1 VEPIHRTAGPFAQE
15 KSAPMSVHNPI
26 YHLKDAF
33 FFEVPKG
40 LWRQNWKTLDEV
52 PQFLRDGRPDIT
64 DVAEF
69 NHAMDG
75 KILIPQPFGTLDSLY
90 EKKSGFCISKYMVLE
105 LLLAGI
111 LLLVFSRLARRLGSG
126 EAPKG
131 AFANLF
137 EAMILFVRDQ
147 IARPAIDSHDHG
159 HDDHGHDGHHAQ
171 ADHEGHGHD
180 AHHGGPA
187 LAGAGGPAVAVHRE
201 VHDGDRFVPLLL
213 TLFFFVLGCNLL
225 GMVPWAGSPT
235 ASVSVTLALAGVTF
249 LTVVVAGMLKFGVLG
264 FFANQVPSMDLPL
277 VLAII
282 LKPMIFAIEMLGLC
296 IKHLILAVRLLA
308 NMVAGHLVL
317 LGIMGLITTAATYSM
332 GMWATV
338 TGISVVSCTLFS
350 VLELFVA
357 FLQAYIFTFLSAL
370 FIGAAVHQ
378 H

>member
-1 VEPIHRTAGPFAQE
+1 M
-15 KSAPMSVHNPI
+15 SAHNPI
-26 YHLKDAF
+26 YHLKDAYY
-33 FFEVPKG
+33 FEVPKA
-40 LWRQNWKTLDEV
+40 LWRQNWQTLEEV

-69 NHAMDG
+69 KAAMDG
-75 KILIPQPFGTLDSLY
+75 KVLIPQPFGTLDSLY
-90 EKKSGFCISKYMVLE
+90 EKKTGFCISKYMILE
-105 LLLAGI
+105 VALALFLLL
-111 LLLVFSRLARRLGSG
+111 LFTRLAGRLRGGSPPEG
-126 EAPKG
+126 RIT
-131 AFANLF
+131 NLF

-147 IARPAIDSHDHG
+147 IARPAIDSHDH
-159 HDDHGHDGHHAQ
+159 DHG
-171 ADHEGHGHD
+171 HEGHGHEAAPGRDGHGD
-180 AHHGGPA
+180 AHGH
-187 LAGAGGPAVAVHRE
+187 AVAPAHAAVHAVRE
-201 VHDGDRFVPLLL
+201 HHDGDRFVPLLL

-235 ASVSVTLALAGVTF
+235 ASFSVTLALAGVTF
-249 LTVVVAGMLKFGVLG
+249 ATVVVAGMRQFGFLG
-264 FFANQVPSMDLPL
+264 FFGNQVPSMDLPL
-277 VLAII
+277 PLAIV
-282 LKPMIFAIEMLGLC
+282 LKPMIFAIEMLGLF

-317 LGIMGLITTAATYSM
+317 LGIMGMITAAASYSM

-370 FIGAAVHQ
+370 FIGASVHQ

>member
-1 VEPIHRTAGPFAQE
+1 
-15 KSAPMSVHNPI
+15 MSDHNPI
-26 YHLKDAF
+26 YHLKDSY
-33 FFEVPKG
+33 FFEVPKA
-40 LWRQNWKTLDEV
+40 LWRQNWQTLDDV
-52 PQFLRDGRPDIT
+52 PQFLRAGRPDIT

-69 NHAMDG
+69 NAAMDG
-75 KILIPQPFGTLDSLY
+75 KILIPQPFAELDSLFSV
-90 EKKSGFCISKYMVLE
+90 KSGFGISKYMILE
-105 LLLAGI
+105 LVVAAIMAFL
-111 LLLVFSRLARRLGSG
+111 FTRLAAKLRSG
-126 EAPKG
+126 APPKG
-131 AFANLF
+131 RLTNML
-137 EAMILFVRDQ
+137 EAMVLFVRDQ
-147 IARPAIDSHDHG
+147 IARPAIDSHDHHDEEHA
-159 HDDHGHDGHHAQ
+159 HDDGHGSHGHAAAHAHP
-171 ADHEGHGHD
+171 AHE
-180 AHHGGPA
+180 
-187 LAGAGGPAVAVHRE
+187 
-201 VHDGDRFVPLLL
+201 GDRFVPLLL

-235 ASVSVTLALAGVTF
+235 ASFSVTLALAGVTM
-249 LTVVVAGMLKFGVLG
+249 LTVIVAGMAKFGFLG

-277 VLAII
+277 PLAIL

-317 LGIMGLITTAATYSM
+317 LGIMGLISAAASYSM

-350 VLELFVA
+350 ILELFVA

>member
-1 VEPIHRTAGPFAQE
+1 
-15 KSAPMSVHNPI
+15 MSDHNPI
-26 YHLKDAF
+26 YHLKDAY
-33 FFEVPKG
+33 FFEVPKA
-40 LWRQNWKTLDEV
+40 LWRHNWRTLDDV
-52 PQFLRDGRPDIT
+52 PEFLRAGRPDIT

-75 KILIPQPFGTLDSLY
+75 KILIPQPFGTLDSLF
-90 EKKSGFCISKYMVLE
+90 EKKTGFCISKYMILE

-111 LLLVFSRLARRLGSG
+111 LLLVFTRLARQLRSG
-126 EAPKG
+126 DPAKG
-131 AFANLF
+131 AVANLF

-159 HDDHGHDGHHAQ
+159 HGHDHDDHGRHQTAEGDG
-171 ADHEGHGHD
+171 DHGGGHD
-180 AHHGGPA
+180 HGGPA
-187 LAGAGGPAVAVHRE
+187 LAAAGGPAVATHRE

-235 ASVSVTLALAGVTF
+235 ASFSVTLALAGVTM
-249 LTVVVAGMLKFGVLG
+249 LTVVVAGMLKFGFLG

-277 VLAII
+277 PLAIL

-317 LGIMGLITTAATYSM
+317 LGIMGLISAAATYSM
-332 GMWATV
+332 GLWATV

>member
-1 VEPIHRTAGPFAQE
+1 
-15 KSAPMSVHNPI
+15 MSDHNPI
-26 YHLKDAF
+26 YHLKDAY
-33 FFEVPKG
+33 FFEVPKAM
-40 LWRQNWKTLDEV
+40 WRQGWKTLDDVPSWLREAHPEV
-52 PQFLRDGRPDIT
+52 T

-69 NHAMDG
+69 TKAMDG
-75 KILIPQPFGTLDSLY
+75 KILIPQPFATLQSLY
-90 EKKSGFCISKYMVLE
+90 AVKSGFGISKYMILEVVL
-105 LLLAGI
+105 AAI
-111 LLLVFSRLARRLGSG
+111 LFWVFSRLAGKLRSG
-126 EAPKG
+126 EPAMG
-131 AFANLF
+131 ALANLF

-147 IARPAIDSHDHG
+147 IARPAIDSHDHHDHHDGG
-159 HDDHGHDGHHAQ
+159 HGEHDHGHGHAAPGHA
-171 ADHEGHGHD
+171 H
-180 AHHGGPA
+180 A
-187 LAGAGGPAVAVHRE
+187 LLAA
-201 VHDGDRFVPLLL
+201 HDGDRFVPLLL

-235 ASVSVTLALAGVTF
+235 ASFSVTLALAGVT
-249 LTVVVAGMLKFGVLG
+249 LATVVVAGMRKFGFLG
-264 FFANQVPSMDLPL
+264 FFFNQVPSMDLPL
-277 VLAII
+277 PLALI
-282 LKPMIFAIEMLGLC
+282 LKPMIFLIEMVGLA

-317 LGIMGLITTAATYSM
+317 LGIMGMISAAASYSM

>member
-1 VEPIHRTAGPFAQE
+1 MD
-15 KSAPMSVHNPI
+15 PMSDHNPI
-26 YHLKDAF
+26 YHLKDCY
-33 FFEVPKG
+33 FFEVPKA
-40 LWRQNWKTLDEV
+40 LWRQGWQTLDAV

-75 KILIPQPFGTLDSLY
+75 KILIPQPFATLDSLY
-90 EKKSGFCISKYMVLE
+90 AVKSGFGISKYMILE
-105 LLLAGI
+105 LVLAGI
-111 LLLVFSRLARRLGSG
+111 LVLLFTRVAAALRAGA
-126 EAPKG
+126 APKG
-131 AFANLF
+131 RFANFF

-147 IARPAIDSHDHG
+147 IARPAIDSHDH
-159 HDDHGHDGHHAQ
+159 HDDHGHDLHTHDDHADAGHAHA
-171 ADHEGHGHD
+171 ASK
-180 AHHGGPA
+180 A
-187 LAGAGGPAVAVHRE
+187 AVHAVRE
-201 VHDGDRFVPLLL
+201 QHDGDRFVPLLL

-235 ASVSVTLALAGVTF
+235 ASFSVTLALAGVTF
-249 LTVVVAGMLKFGVLG
+249 ATVVVAGMMKFGFLG
-264 FFANQVPSMDLPL
+264 FFGNQVPSMDLPL
-277 VLAII
+277 PLAIL
-282 LKPMIFAIEMLGLC
+282 LKPMIFAIEILGLL

-317 LGIMGLITTAATYSM
+317 LGIMGLISTAATYSM

-370 FIGAAVHQ
+370 FIGASVHQ

>member
-1 VEPIHRTAGPFAQE
+1 
-15 KSAPMSVHNPI
+15 MSDHNPI
-26 YHLKDAF
+26 YHLKDSY
-33 FFEVPKG
+33 FFEVPKAM
-40 LWRQNWKTLDEV
+40 WRQGWKTLDDV
-52 PQFLRDGRPDIT
+52 PQFLRDGSPEVT
-64 DVAEF
+64 DVAAF
-69 NHAMDG
+69 NAAMDG
-75 KILIPQPFGTLDSLY
+75 KILIPQPFATLDSLY
-90 EKKSGFCISKYMVLE
+90 AVKSGFGISKYMILE
-105 LLLAGI
+105 VVLAGI
-111 LLLVFSRLARRLGSG
+111 LVAVFTKLARTLQSG
-126 EAPKG
+126 APPRG
-131 AFANLF
+131 WFANLF

-159 HDDHGHDGHHAQ
+159 HDDHGHHAHDSHGHES
-171 ADHEGHGHD
+171 ADHHD
-180 AHHGGPA
+180 ARTVPA
-187 LAGAGGPAVAVHRE
+187 AAVHE

-235 ASVSVTLALAGVTF
+235 ASFSVTLALAGVTM
-249 LTVVVAGMLKFGVLG
+249 LTVVLAGMKKFGFFG
-264 FFANQVPSMDLPL
+264 FFKNQVPSMDLPL
-277 VLAII
+277 PLAIL

-317 LGIMGLITTAATYSM
+317 LGIMGLITAAASYST

-350 VLELFVA
+350 MLELFVA

-370 FIGAAVHQ
+370 FIGASVHQ

>member
-1 VEPIHRTAGPFAQE
+1 M
-15 KSAPMSVHNPI
+15 SAHNPI
-26 YHLKDAF
+26 YHLKDAYY
-33 FFEVPKG
+33 FEVPKA
-40 LWRQNWKTLDEV
+40 LWRQNWQSLDDV

-69 NHAMDG
+69 NAAMDG

-90 EKKSGFCISKYMVLE
+90 EKKTGFCISKYMILE
-105 LLLAGI
+105 VALALFLLFVFTRLAG
-111 LLLVFSRLARRLGSG
+111 RLRGGSP
-126 EAPKG
+126 PKG
-131 AFANLF
+131 RIANLF
-137 EAMILFVRDQ
+137 EAIILFVRDQ
-147 IARPAIDSHDHG
+147 IARPAIDSHDHD
-159 HDDHGHDGHHAQ
+159 HDHGHADGHGGHA
-171 ADHEGHGHD
+171 AAPGH
-180 AHHGGPA
+180 
-187 LAGAGGPAVAVHRE
+187 AVAHAARE
-201 VHDGDRFVPLLL
+201 HHDGDRFVPLLL

-235 ASVSVTLALAGVTF
+235 ASFSVTLALAGVT
-249 LTVVVAGMLKFGVLG
+249 LATVVVAGMRQFG
-264 FFANQVPSMDLPL
+264 FFGFFGNQVPSMDLPL
-277 VLAII
+277 PLAIV

-317 LGIMGLITTAATYSM
+317 LGIMGMITAAASYSM

-370 FIGAAVHQ
+370 FIGASVHQ

>member
-1 VEPIHRTAGPFAQE
+1 
-15 KSAPMSVHNPI
+15 MSDHNPI
-26 YHLKDAF
+26 YHLKDSY
-33 FFEVPKG
+33 FFEVPKV
-40 LWRQNWKTLDEV
+40 LWRQGWQTLNDV

-69 NHAMDG
+69 NQAMDG
-75 KILIPQPFGTLDSLY
+75 KILIPQPFGRLDSLFAM
-90 EKKSGFCISKYMVLE
+90 KSGFGISKYMILE
-105 LLLAGI
+105 LVLAGI
-111 LLLVFSRLARRLGSG
+111 LTLLFTRVAAKIRTGA
-126 EAPKG
+126 APKG

-137 EAMILFVRDQ
+137 ESMILFVRDQ
-147 IARPAIDSHDHG
+147 IARPAIDSHDHHDG
-159 HDDHGHDGHHAQ
+159 HDDHAHDDHADAGHS
-171 ADHEGHGHD
+171 HGHV
-180 AHHGGPA
+180 
-187 LAGAGGPAVAVHRE
+187 AVATHAVRE
-201 VHDGDRFVPLLL
+201 HHDGDRFVPLLL

-235 ASVSVTLALAGVTF
+235 ASFSVTLALAGVTF
-249 LTVVVAGMLKFGVLG
+249 ATVVVAGMAKFGFFG
-264 FFANQVPSMDLPL
+264 FFGNQVPSMDLPL
-277 VLAII
+277 PLAIL
-282 LKPMIFAIEMLGLC
+282 LKPMIFAIEMLGLL
-296 IKHLILAVRLLA
+296 IKHGILAVRLLA

-370 FIGAAVHQ
+370 FIGASVHQ

>member
-1 VEPIHRTAGPFAQE
+1 
-15 KSAPMSVHNPI
+15 MSDHNPI
-26 YHLKDAF
+26 YHLKDAY
-33 FFEVPKG
+33 FFEVPKA
-40 LWRQNWKTLDEV
+40 LWRQDWKTLEEV

-90 EKKSGFCISKYMVLE
+90 EKKTGFCVSKYMLLE

-111 LLLVFSRLARRLGSG
+111 LLLVFTRLAKRLQSG
-126 EAPKG
+126 EPAKG

-159 HDDHGHDGHHAQ
+159 HDDHGHHADDHDDHGHHDGHAS
-171 ADHEGHGHD
+171 
-180 AHHGGPA
+180 PA
-187 LAGAGGPAVAVHRE
+187 LAGAGGPSVAVHRD

-235 ASVSVTLALAGVTF
+235 ASFSVTLALAGVTM
-249 LTVVVAGMLKFGVLG
+249 LTVVVAGMMKFGFLG

-277 VLAII
+277 PLAIV
-282 LKPMIFAIEMLGLC
+282 LKPMIFVIEMAGLC
-296 IKHLILAVRLLA
+296 IKHGILAVRLLA

-317 LGIMGLITTAATYSM
+317 LGIMGLISAAASYSM
-332 GMWATV
+332 GLWATV

-350 VLELFVA
+350 LLELFVA